1 MGVSVVFGFRVVLEI
16 FSVEVFLVFSNCT
29 RLRST
34 SNSNSVKK
42 NFNRNLDTVLMR
54 FAPDLEEISF

>member
-16 FSVEVFLVFSNCT
+16 FSVEVFSVFSNCT